1 MKKVAIV
8 AAVLLMFGA
17 WAVASPATS
26 SWDGWIS
33 DSKCAAKGADA
44 SHAQCT
50 KKCIEGGEKP
60 VLVTDKDQKVVPI
73 ENPSAVTG
81 HEGQH
86 VKVTGSLTSSGA
98 VHVDKVTPTGGN

>member
-1 MKKVAIV
+1 MKRLALMT
-8 AAVLLMFGA
+8 AGLLLLA
-17 WAVASPATS
+17 TWAVASPAPN

-60 VLVTDKDQKVVPI
+60 VLVTDNDQKVVPI
-73 ENPSAVTG
+73 DNPSAVTG

-98 VHVDKVTPTGGN
+98 VHIDKVTPTGN